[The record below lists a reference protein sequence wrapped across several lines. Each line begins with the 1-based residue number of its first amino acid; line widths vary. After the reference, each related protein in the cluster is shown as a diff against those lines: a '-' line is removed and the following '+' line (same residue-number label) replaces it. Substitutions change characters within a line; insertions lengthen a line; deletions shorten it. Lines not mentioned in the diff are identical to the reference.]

1 MQNFFMMVGLPG
13 SGKSTFARDVLS
25 ASPGAVVHSSDEIRR
40 ELLGDENDQTQQALV
55 FSTLH
60 ERVFSDLRAG
70 KNVVYDATN
79 INYKQR
85 KQFVDCVR
93 ALRIRDCKLPVCSW
107 LFLMSV
113 ACNKIMSVN
122 AVSQTV

>member
-13 SGKSTFARDVLS
+13 SGKSTFARNVLS

-40 ELLGDENDQTQQALV
+40 ELLGDKNDQTQQALV

-85 KQFVDCVR
+85 KQFVGDPIKFR
-93 ALRIRDCKLPVCSW
+93 
-107 LFLMSV
+107 
-113 ACNKIMSVN
+113 VN
-122 AVSQTV
+122 DKQ